1 MLIAVA
7 LLLLP
12 VLAVLLYAMDRLE
25 GRLFDDSP
33 KARHARARHLRLVH
47 STAEPRG
54 RRRRAERRARRD
66 AA

>member
-1 MLIAVA
+1 MVIAVA

-25 GRLFDDSP
+25 GRLFDDTP
-33 KARHARARHLRLVH
+33 RARHARGRHLRLVH
-47 STAEPRG
+47 SSGEPSG

>member
-1 MLIAVA
+1 MVIAVA

-25 GRLFDDSP
+25 GRLFDDAP
-33 KARHARARHLRLVH
+33 RARHARGRHLRLVH
-47 STAEPRG
+47 STGELPR